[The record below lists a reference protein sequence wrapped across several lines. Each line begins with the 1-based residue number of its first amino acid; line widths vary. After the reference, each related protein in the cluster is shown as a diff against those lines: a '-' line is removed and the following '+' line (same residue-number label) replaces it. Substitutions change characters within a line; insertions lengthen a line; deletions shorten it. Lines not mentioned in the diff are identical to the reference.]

1 MKEIEQKS
9 GISRRNFIKGFGG
22 GVAGTVAITSTLPDS
37 ADASTKGP
45 HGSKVRGPNQVA
57 VSLLIN
63 GQKKVIKVDPRITLL
78 DAIRDQLDFTG
89 TKRVCNR
96 GACGACTVIMNG
108 RTILACSTLAVD
120 ADGSTIQTIEGLSKG
135 DKLHPVQESYI
146 KYDALQ
152 CGFCTPGFIMS
163 SIALLKNNPS
173 PTMDDI
179 KHGVAGNLCR
189 CGTYPNVFK
198 AIDSAAKN
206 MKKGG

>member
-1 MKEIEQKS
+1 MKENEQKS

-37 ADASTKGP
+37 AEASTKGP
-45 HGSKVRGPNQVA
+45 HGSKVRGPNQVT
-57 VSLLIN
+57 VSLLVN
-63 GQKKVIKVDPRITLL
+63 GQNKAVQVDPRITLL

-96 GACGACTVIMNG
+96 GSCGACTVIMDG
-108 RTILACSTLAVD
+108 KTVLACSILAID
-120 ADGSTIQTIEGLSKG
+120 ADGSSIQTIEGLAKG
-135 DKLHPVQESYI
+135 DNLHPVQQSYI

-163 SIALLKNNPS
+163 SVALLQDNPS
-173 PTMDDI
+173 PSLDEI
-179 KHGVAGNLCR
+179 KHGVSGNLCR
-189 CGTYPNVFK
+189 CGTYPNIFK
-198 AIDSAAKN
+198 AVDDAAKS